1 MSDTRPLSDDDTEA
15 GRNTIRL
22 LKDKAPSHLKGILDE
37 QISNLPRRYF
47 KTISEKDMHDD
58 LTLIYAL
65 GKEPIVVITSVPPLV
80 MKVLIK
86 SEMPNKFLFVA
97 GALAKQSIGVAKAA
111 IFSGLKDRLTLSYY
125 EFAGEVD
132 MEVAQKA
139 VRDLKK
145 SLSMGMP
152 CMPMLYRPDNGGMT
166 ISFSH
171 VASTTATVVTIQ
183 GRDQIGFLFR
193 IATVLSDLKMQLLS
207 AEISTQGL
215 QIRDHF
221 SVVNGAGEKLSAEE
235 CETLKQRLLKVF
247 TA

>member
-1 MSDTRPLSDDDTEA
+1 MSDTRPLSDDDSEA

-22 LKDKAPSHLKGILDE
+22 LKGKAPAHLQTILDE

-47 KTISEKDMHDD
+47 KTVSEKDMHDD
-58 LTLIYAL
+58 LTMIYAL
-65 GKEPIVVITSVPPLV
+65 GREPIIVVTPGAPMV
-80 MKVLIK
+80 MKVLVRGEI
-86 SEMPNKFLFVA
+86 PNLFLFVC
-97 GALAKQSIGVAKAA
+97 GALAKQSIGVSKAA

-132 MEVAQKA
+132 AEVAQKA

-152 CMPMLYRPDNGGMT
+152 CMPMLYRPDSDGMVIT
-166 ISFSH
+166 FNH
-171 VASTTATVVTIQ
+171 VSSQSATVMTIQ

-193 IATVLSDLKMQLLS
+193 VSSVLSDLKLQLLS
-207 AEISTQGL
+207 AEIATQGV
-215 QIRDHF
+215 QVRDHF
-221 SVVNGAGEKLSAEE
+221 SLVNAKMEKLSAEE
-235 CETLKQRLLKVF
+235 CDGLKQRLTKVF

>member
-1 MSDTRPLSDDDTEA
+1 MSDTRPLSDDDSEA

-22 LKDKAPSHLKGILDE
+22 LKGQAPAHLQSILDQ
-37 QISNLPRRYF
+37 QIENLPRRYF
-47 KTISEKDMHDD
+47 KTINEKDMHDD

-65 GKEPIVVITSVPPLV
+65 GKEPIVVISPTTPLV

-86 SEMPNKFLFVA
+86 SDLPNKFLFVS
-97 GALAKQSIGVAKAA
+97 GALAKQSIGVGKAA

-125 EFAGEVD
+125 EFSGEVD
-132 MEVAQKA
+132 LEVAQKA

-145 SLSMGMP
+145 SLTMGMP
-152 CMPMLYRPDNGGMT
+152 CMPMLYRPDNDGMT
-166 ISFSH
+166 IAFNHISSGT
-171 VASTTATVVTIQ
+171 STVVTIQ

-193 IATVLSDLKMQLLS
+193 ISSVLSDLKLQLLS
-207 AEISTQGL
+207 AEISTQGV
-215 QIRDHF
+215 QVRDHF
-221 SVVNGAGEKLSAEE
+221 SVVNAKSEKLSTEE

>member
-22 LKDKAPSHLKGILDE
+22 LKDKAPSHLKTILDE
-37 QISNLPRRYF
+37 QIANLPRRYF

-65 GKEPIVVITSVPPLV
+65 GKDPIVVITPVPPLV

-152 CMPMLYRPDNGGMT
+152 CMPMLYRPDNDGMT
-166 ISFSH
+166 ITFNH
-171 VASTTATVVTIQ
+171 LASTTATVVTIQ

-193 IATVLSDLKMQLLS
+193 IATVLSDLKLQLLS

-215 QIRDHF
+215 LIRDHF
-221 SVVNGAGEKLSAEE
+221 SVVNGKGDKLSAEE
-235 CETLKQRLLKVF
+235 SETLKQRLLKVF
-247 TA
+247 TP